1 MISYDN
7 GERKISIPT
16 ADGMCFIRLDS
27 IICLEAD
34 SSYCK
39 VILEDSKEIIVS
51 KPLRF
56 FDDKLRDNINFIRPH
71 KSFIINMKFVD
82 EYLKEDGG
90 NIKMKNGLKIP
101 ISRQKKED
109 VIRDLQMH
117 FL

>member
-1 MISYDN
+1 
-7 GERKISIPT
+7 
-16 ADGMCFIRLDS
+16 
-27 IICLEAD
+27 
-34 SSYCK
+34 
-39 VILEDSKEIIVS
+39 
-51 KPLRF
+51 
-56 FDDKLRDNINFIRPH
+56 
-71 KSFIINMKFVD
+71 MKFVD